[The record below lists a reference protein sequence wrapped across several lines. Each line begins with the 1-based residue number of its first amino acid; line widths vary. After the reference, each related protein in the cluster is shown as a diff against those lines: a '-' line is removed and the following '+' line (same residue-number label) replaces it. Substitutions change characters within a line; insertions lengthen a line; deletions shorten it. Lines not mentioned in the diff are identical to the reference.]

1 MLDYAQGGRG
11 FETAWVSGGAYRT
24 ALSFYPGRASLR
36 AVAVN
41 GVEALGSCDAVALTL
56 KALGEPLLQ
65 LGERIAA
72 NALQPVQPLWCANAQ
87 LLYVEG
93 QWLVGWPTGQSQAA
107 PVPAVIADDEAWRLL
122 ALSGG
127 TPLALFGEWECG
139 PQLGRW
145 RLLSAWQQDA
155 QARPYPPS
163 GRTKERCDEQRQFV
177 GCTAAVQSG
186 RLGQASRACGV
197 DRAGR
202 CRSQPGL
209 QAMQAA
215 WLQPA
220 ASTAAQLLRA
230 SAVAAV
236 LERAGWQPGA
246 QVRLGAPLSS
256 PALPAD
262 ESRRAPEDERLH
274 GLMRD
279 VLQHGPENMLAPMF
293 HALDQAG
300 QRLPYA
306 LLVEA

>member
-1 MLDYAQGGRG
+1 MAALGWPMDKAEVQARGETISDDWRVLGQRLIEREGRLLERRVWLQGLNTGRAALMLDYAQGGRG

-56 KALGEPLLQ
+56 KALGDPLLQ

-155 QARPYPPS
+155 HSQALSPI
-163 GRTKERCDEQRQFV
+163 
-177 GCTAAVQSG
+177 
-186 RLGQASRACGV
+186 
-197 DRAGR
+197 
-202 CRSQPGL
+202 
-209 QAMQAA
+209 
-215 WLQPA
+215 
-220 ASTAAQLLRA
+220 
-230 SAVAAV
+230 
-236 LERAGWQPGA
+236 WQNQG
-246 QVRLGAPLSS
+246 
-256 PALPAD
+256 
-262 ESRRAPEDERLH
+262 E
-274 GLMRD
+274 MR
-279 VLQHGPENMLAPMF
+279 
-293 HALDQAG
+293 
-300 QRLPYA
+300 
-306 LLVEA
+306 